1 MACVAELFLWQGL
14 SDVGLIVVGLGI
26 AWLWLWSTP
35 LFTNYLGRTIESKF
49 PPVPVEETESADAI
63 VILGG
68 GVRPV
73 LPPRLYPEL
82 NVSGNRVLHAARLY
96 KAGKATWIVLTGWAG
111 YRPADN
117 EPEKPNPTC
126 VILGELGIPEEVVLV
141 ENQSLNTHENA
152 QFAKR
157 IIDDHQIESII
168 LVTSAMHMPRAVVEF
183 RAVCR
188 NVIPAPIDFGT
199 AAMRNR
205 ILIDLLP
212 ATGAL
217 NLGSEV
223 LHEIV
228 GLVLLRFRR

>member
-1 MACVAELFLWQGL
+1 MELRFAAIMLL
-14 SDVGLIVVGLGI
+14 STSI
-26 AWLWLWSTP
+26 AWLWLWSMP
-35 LFTNYLGRTIESKF
+35 LFTNWLGRKLEEEYG
-49 PPVPVEETESADAI
+49 PVLAEDLSRADAI
-63 VILGG
+63 VISGG
-68 GVRPV
+68 GVRPA

-96 KAGKATWIVLTGWAG
+96 KAGKAEWIVSTGWAG